1 MAQVLLKQG
10 DLDTAEQV
18 YYDVVCSN
26 MKYLWV
32 SRHWKYCLQLSISPN
47 NEDAMHG
54 IERIDPLRQSFEGS
68 KILQAR
74 GDHHGAYSL
83 LTDAIEVKIL

>member
-1 MAQVLLKQG
+1 MLKYG
-10 DLDTAEQV
+10 I
-18 YYDVVCSN
+18 
-26 MKYLWV
+26 YLGF
-32 SRHWKYCLQLSISPN
+32 SSLKYCLQLSISPN

-54 IERIDPLRQSFEGS
+54 IERIDPLRQSVEGS

-83 LTDAIEVKIL
+83 LTDAIEVKNCQIHLNTCPQ